1 MAHFAIEARDALRT
15 ALTGLATTGSRV
27 FTAHTRDDAL
37 LFSGD
42 LPALVLLTPRE
53 EVVVDGAYGVPTYQR
68 TALLEVIV
76 CVERTGAS
84 ADLGAAV
91 YQIAQEIESAM
102 AVPLTV
108 AGRNV
113 VFHLNGSIETESSE
127 QGERI
132 VAMLI
137 LPVQALYFT
146 TAGVPDA
153 HA

>member
-1 MAHFAIEARDALRT
+1 MAHFAIEARDALR
-15 ALTGLATTGSRV
+15 AAVTGLPTTGLRV
-27 FTAHTRDDAL
+27 FSAHTRDDAL

-53 EVVVDGAYGVPTYQR
+53 EVVADGAYGTTTYQR
-68 TALLEVIV
+68 TALLEVIA

-84 ADLGAAV
+84 VDLGAAV
-91 YQIAQEIESAM
+91 YQIAKEVEIAL
-102 AVPLTV
+102 AAPLTV
-108 AGRNV
+108 AGRAV
-113 VFHLNGSIETESSE
+113 VFHLNGPIETESSE
-127 QGERI
+127 QGDRI

-137 LPVQALYFT
+137 LPVQALYYT